1 MRPARSHIMSCHSAT
16 PFFNHKSY
24 TSSLATAMAAAIV
37 IDAMYGRNEKSESAR
52 MATHKICR
60 SPSMRT

>member
-1 MRPARSHIMSCHSAT
+1 MRPATSHIMSCHSAT

-24 TSSLATAMAAAIV
+24 TSSLATATAAAIA
-37 IDAMYGRNEKSESAR
+37 IDATNGRNEKSVSAR
-52 MATHKICR
+52 MAEHKICR